1 MPIGRQRYEVISVS
15 LPRDLVKRTNALIPK
30 TRRSRVIAEVLATFL
45 DSIARKTLEREYLAY
60 YTQRSAREAQEER
73 DLLTEWKLSDE
84 EAWAIL
90 EKEESGGRRASR

>member
-1 MPIGRQRYEVISVS
+1 MPTGRDQYEVISVS

-45 DSIARKTLEREYLAY
+45 DSISRKKLEREYLAY
-60 YTQRSAREAQEER
+60 YAQRSADEAHEER
-73 DLLTEWKLSDE
+73 DLLAEWALSDE

-90 EKEESGGRRASR
+90 EKEESSGSRAAR